1 MRSLHER
8 KTAVFEMKRLLMVLL
23 LCTCLWITAC
33 GAPSEILTVEMR
45 DYYLVH
51 EPLLVSVVLPQSCD
65 VSELIFQINGTIFHT
80 QSLPT
85 EEDAMFRL
93 ATEDG
98 IQTAYLIVEGFWHE
112 DAPIVLQFLPDVN
125 GEIPYPENV
134 WFGETEA
141 FLPLFAWFENA
152 TAS

>member
-1 MRSLHER
+1 
-8 KTAVFEMKRLLMVLL
+8 MKRLLILALL

-85 EEDAMFRL
+85 EEDPYFHLTA
-93 ATEDG
+93 EDG
-98 IQTAYLIVEGFWHE
+98 EHTASLKVLGCFGKESPLVI
-112 DAPIVLQFLPDVN
+112 LQFFPDAE
-125 GEIPYPENV
+125 GKISYPEDV
-134 WFGETEA
+134 WFGNTDE
-141 FLPLFAWFENA
+141 FLPLFAWFETA
-152 TAS
+152 TGQT

>member
-1 MRSLHER
+1 
-8 KTAVFEMKRLLMVLL
+8 MKRLLVIAVL

-33 GAPSEILTVEMR
+33 GTPSEILTVEMW
-45 DYYLVH
+45 DYYQVF
-51 EPLLVSVVLPQSCD
+51 EPILVSVVLPESYGI
-65 VSELIFQINGTIFHT
+65 SELIFQINGTIFHT

-141 FLPLFAWFENA
+141 FLPLLAWFENA
-152 TAS
+152 TAKT

>member
-1 MRSLHER
+1 
-8 KTAVFEMKRLLMVLL
+8 MKRLLSVLL

-80 QSLPT
+80 QSLPI
-85 EEDAMFRL
+85 EEDPYFHLTA
-93 ATEDG
+93 EDG
-98 IQTAYLIVEGFWHE
+98 EHTASLKVLGCFGKESPLVI
-112 DAPIVLQFLPDVN
+112 LQFFPDAE
-125 GEIPYPENV
+125 GKIFYPENV
-134 WFGETEA
+134 WFGNTEK
-141 FLPLFAWFENA
+141 FLPLFAWFEKA
-152 TAS
+152 TGQT